1 MHANLLDIGDER
13 WDALLATVQ
22 HDVDHLPAYLA
33 AHDAFRG
40 GVSQLA
46 VVEDDVGALLV
57 PLRIQHSDGGSLDAA
72 SSEVRSAPLF
82 TGGTSVEWRRE
93 AIRELLMFLRRR
105 DVASLFLRFHPLL
118 ESSVPEFSRY
128 GAVVKH
134 GPTFNIKLGRSLDD
148 IRAGMSKSHRR
159 GIRKFQ
165 AAGYEY
171 APDPDWEWLAD
182 FHTIYAQTMERVGAS
197 DDFRFTLDYFERLRD
212 TLREHV
218 SLWMLEVD
226 GVLAMG
232 SIVTECGGTVQG
244 LCGAMNH
251 EFHKEIPHI
260 GTYDAEVQWALSRR
274 AQNYFFDGAA
284 YESLR
289 RFKAGMTEH
298 RPVAV
303 SARIVIDPVEFG
315 RQCASWERAAGRS
328 VSHADEFFPPYR
340 QPGVSLGG
348 ESHVP
353 ECSADDHSATI
364 RDLAGS

>member
-13 WDALLATVQ
+13 WD
-22 HDVDHLPAYLA
+22 
-33 AHDAFRG
+33 
-40 GVSQLA
+40 
-46 VVEDDVGALLV
+46 ALLV

-82 TGGTSVEWRRE
+82 TDGTSVEWRRE
-93 AIRELLMFLRRR
+93 AIRELLMVLRRR

-118 ESSVPEFSRY
+118 ESSVAEFSRY
-128 GAVVKH
+128 GAVAKH
-134 GPTFNIKLGRSLDD
+134 GPTFNIKLDRSLDD

-182 FHTIYAQTMERVGAS
+182 FHTIYAQTMEQVGAS
-197 DDFRFTLDYFERLRD
+197 DDFRFSLHYFERLRD
-212 TLREHV
+212 TLSEHV
-218 SLWMLEVD
+218 SLWTLEVD

-232 SIVTECGGTVQG
+232 SIVTECGGTVPG
-244 LCGAMNH
+244 LYGAMNH
-251 EFHKEIPHI
+251 EFDKVIPHI
-260 GTYDAEVQWALSRR
+260 GTYDAAVQWALSRR

-289 RFKAGMTEH
+289 RFKAGVTEH
-298 RPVAV
+298 HLVAV

-315 RQCASWERAAGRS
+315 RQCASWERATGRR

-348 ESHVP
+348 ESHVL
-353 ECSADDHSATI
+353 ERSADDHSATI
-364 RDLAGS
+364 KDLAGS